1 MTLINSLW
9 ALGGCKRGWA
19 LTYSQGVLPH
29 NNSSVNPVLLYT
41 FILHTELQQPG
52 GRASEQKQ
60 GRHVPKVIW
69 PQYVVT
75 YRFIGTTRQISIS
88 QKR

>member
-29 NNSSVNPVLLYT
+29 NNSTVNPVLLYT
-41 FILHTELQQPG
+41 FILHTELQQPE
-52 GRASEQKQ
+52 GRASEQSKDDMCPRSF
-60 GRHVPKVIW
+60 GHNML
-69 PQYVVT
+69 
-75 YRFIGTTRQISIS
+75 
-88 QKR
+88 